1 MRAIAP
7 KKEMFQAERIDFSP
21 EPGMRVPSVTLI
33 VVLPD
38 DEDAVAGDGDGVL
51 RLPNFRKSLTVG
63 LL

>member
-7 KKEMFQAERIDFSP
+7 KKEMFQAESIDLSP
-21 EPGMRVPSVTLI
+21 VPGMRVPSVTLI

-51 RLPNFRKSLTVG
+51 RLPNLRKSLTMR